1 MVVIPYNQTLGYA
14 SMADMN
20 RLRLQIGLLGLVVA
34 ILLTGCRGDRTS
46 PQAEVRALIDSAVMA
61 AEQKNTGTLKGIIS
75 DKYTDDQGQ
84 DKRTIEN
91 LLRLHFLRNESL
103 HLYARVASVTL
114 PQPDRA
120 EAVVLVAMAGVPI
133 ASVQDLPALRA
144 DLHRFEIGFAREDKT
159 WRVQRAAWRRA
170 ELGEFL
176 NP

>member
-1 MVVIPYNQTLGYA
+1 MKHPCTV
-14 SMADMN
+14 
-20 RLRLQIGLLGLVVA
+20 IGLLGLALV
-34 ILLTGCRGDRTS
+34 LLAGCRGERTG
-46 PQAEVRALIDSAVMA
+46 PEAQVRTLIQEALTA
-61 AEQKNTGTLKGIIS
+61 AEQKSVGTLRAMIS
-75 DKYTDDQGQ
+75 EKYADEQGQ
-84 DKRTIEN
+84 NKRGIEA
-91 LLRLHFLRNESL
+91 LLRLHFLRNETL
-103 HLYARVASVTL
+103 HLYARVPSVTL

-176 NP
+176 GP